1 MEEAEPDTGSPD
13 PQPVVN
19 EARAREVGT
28 LVQVGTVHGDLT
40 ITSATPPE
48 RVVPRQLPAAPH
60 QFAGRLPQLDRL
72 DEALDGATV
81 FISAIGGAGGIGKTW
96 LALHWAHLRADSF
109 PDGQLFVDLRGFS
122 PEGDHLAPEPVIR
135 GFLEALGVEPQR
147 VPVGLAPQTALYRS
161 LVADR
166 KMLVLLDNAADA
178 EQVEPLLPG
187 GRACTVVVTSRK
199 VLTRLITRH
208 GARHLSLD
216 VLGDEEARALLRR
229 RLDPAQADPVA
240 IHDIVRL
247 CSGLPLALGI
257 VAGRAAARPAT
268 MPAEIAA
275 ELRELGLGALD
286 DDDPMTS
293 LPTVLSWSYTALTPD
308 QRVAFG
314 LLGIAPGAD
323 ISRHAAASLLDRS
336 SHDTATVLRQL
347 AEASL
352 LKCDAHHR
360 YSMHDLVREYAAT
373 TARHIPDED
382 RAAAL
387 TRVVDFYLHTAH
399 TATLLISPHDD
410 PLALDPPA
418 PGTHPQP
425 LADADAAFS
434 WLDTERHH
442 LLAAQHTAT
451 AQYRYDTVWHLAW
464 TLNTFHYRQGHH
476 YDDLAAWQ
484 AAADI
489 ADHLPG
495 PAVRTRVHRHL
506 GSAFAALGRHEQAIA
521 NLDHSLT
528 IAEAH
533 HDHTQQAHT
542 HYDLSGAW
550 ERVGDPARA
559 FTHARRALE
568 LYREIGQPVWEAD
581 ALSAVGWFATL
592 LGDHDTAD
600 LHCRQ
605 ALDRHRANGNVE
617 GEAGTLDSL
626 GHIAHRTNRHDH
638 AVDLYQQALD
648 LCRAIDY
655 PTGTADILEHL
666 GHPLVTLGRGPEA
679 RIAWTEAL
687 DLFDRQGRT
696 DDATRV
702 RRQIETLDR
711 TTADQ

>member
-1 MEEAEPDTGSPD
+1 MEESESDTRSPD
-13 PQPVVN
+13 PLSVINDVD
-19 EARAREVGT
+19 AREVGT
-28 LVQVGTVHGDLT
+28 IVQVGTVYGGLN
-40 ITSATPPE
+40 ITSVTPPE
-48 RVVPRQLPAAPH
+48 RLVPRQLPAAPP
-60 QFAGRLPQLDRL
+60 QFAGRLPQLERL
-72 DEALDGATV
+72 DEVLGGAAV

-96 LALHWAHLRADSF
+96 LALHWAHRRADSF

-122 PEGDHLAPEPVIR
+122 PEGDHVAPEPVIR
-135 GFLEALGVEPQR
+135 GFLEALGVEPQH
-147 VPVGLAPQTALYRS
+147 VPVGLASQAALYRS

-199 VLTRLITRH
+199 VLTRLVTRH
-208 GARHLSLD
+208 GARHLPLD
-216 VLGDEEARALLRR
+216 VLGDEEARALLLG
-229 RLDPAQADPVA
+229 RLNPSQTDAVA
-240 IHDIVRL
+240 VHDIVRL
-247 CSGLPLALGI
+247 CGGLPLALGI

-268 MPAEIAA
+268 PLAKFAE

-293 LPTVLSWSYTALTPD
+293 LPAVLSWSYAALTPD

-323 ISRHAAASLLDRS
+323 ISRHAAASLLNRS
-336 SHDTATVLRQL
+336 SHDTATILRQL
-347 AEASL
+347 EEASL
-352 LKCDAHHR
+352 LTCDARHR
-360 YSMHDLVREYAAT
+360 YSMHDLVREYATT
-373 TARHIPDED
+373 TAQHIPDQD

-425 LADADAAFS
+425 LTDAEAAFS

-442 LLAAQHTAT
+442 LLASQHTAT
-451 AQYRYDTVWHLAW
+451 AHHRYDIVWHLAW

-489 ADHLPG
+489 TDHLSD
-495 PAVRTRVHRHL
+495 PAIRTRVHRHL

-528 IAEAH
+528 IAER
-533 HDHTQQAHT
+533 HDDRTQQAHT

-550 ERVGDPARA
+550 ERMGDPARA
-559 FTHARRALE
+559 LVHARLALE
-568 LYREIGQPVWEAD
+568 LYRGIGQPVWEAD
-581 ALSAVGWFATL
+581 ALSAVGWFAAR

-600 LHCRQ
+600 AHCRE

-626 GHIAHRTNRHDH
+626 GYIAHRTNRHDH
-638 AVDLYQQALD
+638 AIDLYQQALD

-666 GHPLVTLGRGPEA
+666 GHPLIALGRDPEA
-679 RIAWTEAL
+679 RTAWAEAL
-687 DLFDRQGRT
+687 DLLDRQGRA

-702 RRQIETLDR
+702 RRQIEALDR
-711 TTADQ
+711 ATADQ

>member
-1 MEEAEPDTGSPD
+1 VEEAEPDTGSPNL
-13 PQPVVN
+13 PSVTN
-19 EARAREVGT
+19 EAWASKVGT
-28 LVQVGTVHGDLT
+28 LVQVGAVHGDLS
-40 ITSATPPE
+40 ITSVTPPE
-48 RVVPRQLPAAPH
+48 RVVPRQLPAAPR

-72 DEALDGATV
+72 DEALGGATV

-96 LALHWAHLRADSF
+96 LALHWAHQRAEFF

-122 PEGDHLAPEPVIR
+122 PEDDPIAPEPVIR
-135 GFLEALGVEPQR
+135 GFLEALGVEPQL
-147 VPVGLAPQTALYRS
+147 VPVGLATQTALYRS

-187 GRACTVVVTSRK
+187 GRGCAVVVTSRK
-199 VLTRLITRH
+199 VMSRLITRH

-216 VLGDEEARALLRR
+216 VLGDEEARALLRH
-229 RLDPAQADPVA
+229 RLDPAQADAAA

-247 CSGLPLALGI
+247 CGGLPLALGI
-257 VAGRAAARPAT
+257 VAGRAAT
-268 MPAEIAA
+268 MPATPLATFSA

-286 DDDPMTS
+286 DDDPVAS
-293 LPTVLSWSYTALTPD
+293 LPAVLSWSYAALTPD
-308 QRVAFG
+308 QRIAFA

-323 ISRHAAASLLDRS
+323 IGRHAAASLLDRS
-336 SHDTATVLRQL
+336 SHDTRTVLRQL
-347 AEASL
+347 EEASL
-352 LKCDAHHR
+352 LKCDARHR
-360 YSMHDLVREYAAT
+360 YSMHDLVREYATT
-373 TARHIPDED
+373 TAQYIPDKD

-410 PLALDPPA
+410 PLELDPPA
-418 PGTHPQP
+418 PGAHPQL
-425 LADADAAFS
+425 LADTQAALS

-442 LLAAQHTAT
+442 VLAVQHTA
-451 AQYRYDTVWHLAW
+451 AALHRYNTVWHLAW
-464 TLNTFHYRQGHH
+464 TLNTFHYRHGHH

-484 AAADI
+484 AAADV
-489 ADHLPG
+489 ADRLSD

-506 GSAFAALGRHEQAIA
+506 GSALAALGLHTQAIA
-521 NLDHSLT
+521 NLEHSLT

-550 ERVGDPARA
+550 EQVGDLALA

-568 LYREIGQPVWEAD
+568 LYRGIGQPVWEAD
-581 ALSAVGWFATL
+581 ALSAAGWFATR

-600 LHCRQ
+600 AHCRE
-605 ALDRHRANGNVE
+605 ALVRHRANGNVE

-626 GHIAHRTNRHDH
+626 GYIAHRTSRHDH
-638 AVDLYQQALD
+638 AVDLYQQALN

-655 PTGTADILEHL
+655 STGMADILEHL
-666 GHPLVTLGRGPEA
+666 GHPLVALGRGPEA
-679 RIAWTEAL
+679 RAAWMEAF
-687 DLFDRQGRT
+687 DLFDRHGRA

-702 RRQIETLDR
+702 LRQIEALDQV
-711 TTADQ
+711 TAHE